1 MVVKGVL
8 SIKLCRAFPFNE
20 IRDVLFDC
28 FLIARRLRRLFE
40 DNDVDV
46 FVSFCLV
53 KNGSLI
59 SVNHGHQNIND
70 NECCVRF

>member
-1 MVVKGVL
+1 MVVKGVF
-8 SIKLCRAFPFNE
+8 SIKSCRAFPFDK
-20 IRDVLFDC
+20 IRNVSFEC

-40 DNDVDV
+40 DDDVDI

-59 SVNHGHQNIND
+59 SVNHRH
-70 NECCVRF
+70 